1 MNTMNH
7 LLIIDDEPSTRKILE
22 HFLSTDYKIT
32 LKSDGMEAMAWLE
45 EGNETSLI
53 LADLNMPNLNGR
65 EFTKVLRSSNLFGDI
80 PVIILSGSDQSKDRI
95 ECLNLGADDFMI
107 KPFNP
112 EEVKAKIRAIL
123 RRMNSLKKNIF

>member
-1 MNTMNH
+1 MNH

>member
-1 MNTMNH
+1 MNH

-53 LADLNMPNLNGR
+53 LIDLNMPNLNGR
-65 EFTKVLRSSNLFGDI
+65 EFTKVLRASNLFGDI

-123 RRMNSLKKNIF
+123 RRMNSLKKTNY